1 MMVVMDVLTK
11 VVFACYA
18 DIDAD
23 SSTNADGDADAD
35 DRSTAALTSL
45 VWLNKVVT
53 DKLWFDFC

>member
-45 VWLNKVVT
+45 V
-53 DKLWFDFC
+53 